1 MTRAE
6 DSPVAPEAPAAAP
19 VSPEEAIVR
28 LRAELAARDEII
40 AKLLARVAELER
52 QLGLNSS
59 NSGKP
64 PSSDGLRKPPRTTS
78 LREPSGRKPGGQKGH
93 PGGTLRQ
100 TEHPE
105 AILDHLPAACPG
117 CGSAFGLADSVGHQ
131 ARQVFDLP
139 DPQPLRVA
147 EHRAHDCRCP
157 NCGATA
163 RAAFPETVTG
173 PVQYGSN
180 LAAVVAY
187 LSAVQLL
194 PEDRIV
200 QLLHDLHGIEVSA
213 ASVGAMTGRTAEAL
227 EAFADA
233 LGQAVR
239 TAPVK
244 HADETGLRVA
254 GSLHWLQGAVTTLLT
269 FYAVTCKRGEIIAG
283 MVGVLVHDHFAPY
296 LPGVLH
302 ALCNAHHLRELK
314 ALTEIEKEP
323 WATDMA
329 RLLRL
334 ACHAASRARGSPFF
348 RGRLHC
354 PLPAHRRRRP
364 RLPPAA
370 PGPAGPD

>member
-1 MTRAE
+1 MTPAE
-6 DSPVAPEAPAAAP
+6 DAPRTAPSHGAATPAAPADENA
-19 VSPEEAIVR
+19 R
-28 LRAELAARDEII
+28 LRAENAALQETI
-40 AKLLARVAELER
+40 AVLLARVEELER

-117 CGSAFGLADSVGHQ
+117 CGGAFGLADPVGHQ

-139 DPQPLRVA
+139 DPQPLQVA

-233 LGQAVR
+233 VGQAVR

-254 GSLHWLQGAVTTLLT
+254 GSLHWLQVAVTTLLT

-283 MVGVLVHDHFAPY
+283 MV
-296 LPGVLH
+296 
-302 ALCNAHHLRELK
+302 
-314 ALTEIEKEP
+314 
-323 WATDMA
+323 
-329 RLLRL
+329 
-334 ACHAASRARGSPFF
+334 
-348 RGRLHC
+348 
-354 PLPAHRRRRP
+354 
-364 RLPPAA
+364 
-370 PGPAGPD
+370 

>member
-19 VSPEEAIVR
+19 VVSPEEEIVR

-117 CGSAFGLADSVGHQ
+117 CGGAFGLADSVGHQ

-139 DPQPLRVA
+139 DPQPLQVA

-163 RAAFPETVTG
+163 RAAFPETVT
-173 PVQYGSN
+173 VQYGSN

-233 LGQAVR
+233 VGQAGAGQACR
-239 TAPVK
+239 RCGSQDPC
-244 HADETGLRVA
+244 TGCR
-254 GSLHWLQGAVTTLLT
+254 W
-269 FYAVTCKRGEIIAG
+269 R
-283 MVGVLVHDHFAPY
+283 
-296 LPGVLH
+296 
-302 ALCNAHHLRELK
+302 
-314 ALTEIEKEP
+314 
-323 WATDMA
+323 
-329 RLLRL
+329 
-334 ACHAASRARGSPFF
+334 
-348 RGRLHC
+348 
-354 PLPAHRRRRP
+354 
-364 RLPPAA
+364 
-370 PGPAGPD
+370 

>member
-19 VSPEEAIVR
+19 VVSPEEEIVR

-117 CGSAFGLADSVGHQ
+117 CGGAFGLADSVGHQ

-139 DPQPLRVA
+139 DPQPLQVA

-233 LGQAVR
+233 VGQAGAGQACR
-239 TAPVK
+239 RDRSAGRRIPALAAGGGDHPV
-244 HADETGLRVA
+244 D
-254 GSLHWLQGAVTTLLT
+254 
-269 FYAVTCKRGEIIAG
+269 
-283 MVGVLVHDHFAPY
+283 
-296 LPGVLH
+296 
-302 ALCNAHHLRELK
+302 
-314 ALTEIEKEP
+314 
-323 WATDMA
+323 
-329 RLLRL
+329 LLR
-334 ACHAASRARGSPFF
+334 RDVQAR
-348 RGRLHC
+348 RD
-354 PLPAHRRRRP
+354 HRRHGRRAGPRPLRTLFRPPRRP
-364 RLPPAA
+364 ARPVQRPPPARA
-370 PGPAGPD
+370 EGTD